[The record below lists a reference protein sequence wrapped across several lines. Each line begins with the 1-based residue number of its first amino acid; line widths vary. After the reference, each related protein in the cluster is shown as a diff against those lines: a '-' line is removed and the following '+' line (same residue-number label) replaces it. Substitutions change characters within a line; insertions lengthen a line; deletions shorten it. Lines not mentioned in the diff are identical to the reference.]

1 MSASPWRLE
10 ARGLG
15 LVRRARPVL
24 SEVSLVLPA
33 RGSVAIIGP
42 NGAGKSTL
50 LALLAGLLP
59 AHSGQVLLDGRDIAR
74 VPVAERA
81 RSIGFMPQHFE
92 PHWDLTLT
100 ELLGMRLTGSQ
111 ATTVEQVIEREGL
124 AEFRHRRWS
133 TMSGGEQARALLAT
147 VLAPNPPVLL
157 ADEPGANLDVRHRL
171 ALVETLAQRGR
182 THLVVVAMHDLDLA
196 FRHFERVVVVAQGG
210 IVADGGAELA
220 HAPLLDQIFGVT
232 FERIA
237 APPGVL
243 LRASLRELPT
253 DQGAR

>member
-15 LVRRARPVL
+15 LVRRTWTVL
-24 SEVSLVLPA
+24 SEVSLALPA
-33 RGSVAIIGP
+33 RGSVAVIGP
-42 NGAGKSTL
+42 NGAGKSSL
-50 LALLAGLLP
+50 LSLLAGLLP

-81 RSIGFMPQHFE
+81 HSIGFMPQHFE

-100 ELLGMRLTGSQ
+100 ELLGMRLTGSRTST
-111 ATTVEQVIEREGL
+111 AEQVMEREGL

-147 VLAPNPPVLL
+147 VLAPDPPVLL

-171 ALVETLAQRGR
+171 ALVETLARRGR
-182 THLVVVAMHDLDLA
+182 TQLVVVAMHDLDLA
-196 FRHFERVVVVAQGG
+196 FRHFERVVVVGRGG
-210 IVADGGAELA
+210 IVADGGAELV
-220 HAPLLDQIFGVT
+220 HEPLLDHIFGVA

-237 APPGVL
+237 ASPGVL
-243 LRASLRELPT
+243 LRANLHVLSGE
-253 DQGAR
+253 QGAA